1 MEDRDP
7 QRVLIVDDNGSVRT
21 ITRRIL
27 EMIGYTVIGEGKNGL
42 EAVNL
47 ARSLK
52 PDVVVMD
59 IEMPKMDGI
68 TASRQIQTIH
78 PTPVVLLTVH
88 DTVDLI
94 AKARDAGVGAY
105 LMKPPEG
112 RELRRAITLATARFR
127 DWMELRRLNEE
138 LQTRNVQLQRALQ
151 TIKTLSGLVP
161 ICAWCGRKIRDEVGT
176 WVSLET
182 YVEEH
187 SEAQFTHGICPE
199 CLRRFEDEYDL

>member
-47 ARSLK
+47 VRSLK
-52 PDVVVMD
+52 PDVIVMD

-68 TASRQIQTIH
+68 TASRQIQAIH

-112 RELRRAITLATARFR
+112 RELRRAITLAIARFR

-182 YVEEH
+182 YVEDH

-199 CLRRFEDEYDL
+199 CLQRFEDEYDL